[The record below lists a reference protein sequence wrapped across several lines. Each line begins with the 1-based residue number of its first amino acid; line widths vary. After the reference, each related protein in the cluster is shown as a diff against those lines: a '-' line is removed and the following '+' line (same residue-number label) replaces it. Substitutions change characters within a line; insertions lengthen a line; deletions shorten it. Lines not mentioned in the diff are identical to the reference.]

1 MRGSD
6 LWSPRQERRRPCA
19 LGALGRG
26 VSLCWLAVVLVALP
40 VLWAGPAHA
49 DPGWLDEVKLGV
61 LAHDI
66 RVFGLGRSGETG
78 ADVTIEVLFPSPA
91 FLRNLGAPRPHLG
104 VSINT
109 AGQTDYGYIG
119 LTWSGRPWRPLLM
132 LPEGLFV
139 AGSLGGVAHD
149 GYLNT
154 APPGRKRLGSRLL
167 FRESAEVGYQLTRRV
182 SVSALFDHL
191 SNAGLADYNQSLN
204 NLGVR
209 VGVTF

>member
-26 VSLCWLAVVLVALP
+26 VSLCWLAVVLAALP
-40 VLWAGPAHA
+40 VMWAGPAHA

-78 ADVTIEVLFPSPA
+78 ADVNLEVLFPSPA

-109 AGQTDYGYIG
+109 AGH
-119 LTWSGRPWRPLLM
+119 
-132 LPEGLFV
+132 
-139 AGSLGGVAHD
+139 SLGGVAHD

-191 SNAGLADYNQSLN
+191 SNAGLAPYNQSLN